1 MNGKQIDELIVQMEN
16 HVECWKQFN
25 LYVNMARSRKFEA
38 EDESHFLEVKSVL
51 IQEFEVIVAAVQSGT
66 PDREDIHSLIGSA
79 ASIRYLSEMS
89 DGALRGV
96 ETQWHRIF
104 IAFQALLG
112 KLKVVRRQEGSRSI
126 IGALFHKRAA

>member
-1 MNGKQIDELIVQMEN
+1 MNGKQMDELIVLMEN

-25 LYVNMARSRKFEA
+25 LYVNMARSKKYET

-51 IQEFEVIVAAVQSGT
+51 IQEFEVIVASIQSGT
-66 PDREDIHSLIGSA
+66 PEREDIHSLIGSA

-112 KLKVVRRQEGSRSI
+112 KLKVLRRQEGSRSI
-126 IGALFHKRAA
+126 ISTIFNRRAA

>member
-1 MNGKQIDELIVQMEN
+1 MNGKQMDELIVQMEN

-25 LYVNMARSRKFEA
+25 LYVNMARSKKFET

-51 IQEFEVIVAAVQSGT
+51 IQEFEIIVASVQSGT

-112 KLKVVRRQEGSRSI
+112 KLKVLRQ
-126 IGALFHKRAA
+126 IGRAHV

>member
-1 MNGKQIDELIVQMEN
+1 MNGKQMDELIVQMEN

-25 LYVNMARSRKFEA
+25 LYVNMARSKKFEA

-51 IQEFEVIVAAVQSGT
+51 IQEFELIVASVQSGT

-112 KLKVVRRQEGSRSI
+112 KLKVLRRQEGGRSI
-126 IGALFHKRAA
+126 ISAIFSRRAA